1 MKVALMW
8 TINDFSVNEM
18 VSGWNMHEQ
27 LIFPYYMENNKAFAL
42 TNSGK
47 MSLFFFIATNDSC
60 QDHKYRK
67 NIKAFFVGR
76 VERDVAACT

>member
-1 MKVALMW
+1 MKLALMW

-27 LIFPYYMENNKAFAL
+27 LIFPYYMENNKAFVL

-47 MSLFFFIATNDSC
+47 MSSFFYCHQRFLPRS
-60 QDHKYRK
+60 QVQKEHKG
-67 NIKAFFVGR
+67 IL
-76 VERDVAACT
+76 CW

>member
-8 TINDFSVNEM
+8 TINDFYVNEM

-47 MSLFFFIATNDSC
+47 MSLFFLLPPTILAKITST
-60 QDHKYRK
+60 
-67 NIKAFFVGR
+67 
-76 VERDVAACT
+76 ERT